1 MSEDNQVEQKEEW
14 VMQIEEIQKHANAN
28 DIDWEMTPE
37 DAVTRYLE
45 WGTSWSRGRNMVRSK
60 NDVSYYFT
68 ISTWH
73 DPPKIHFMKIN
84 SEDAVE
90 LALIDIPKKLRDRF
104 LETAPAGKG
113 VFPLN
118 AEIKAWLEEQLWKEN

>member
-1 MSEDNQVEQKEEW
+1 MKKETG
-14 VMQIEEIQKHANAN
+14 MQIEALQDYADILK

-45 WGTSWSRGRNMVRSK
+45 WGTNWSRGKNMVRSK
-60 NDVSYYFT
+60 SDVSYYFT

-73 DPPKIHFMKIN
+73 DPPIIHFMKIN
-84 SEDAVE
+84 TDESLE
-90 LALIDIPKKLRDRF
+90 LASIEIPEELGARF
-104 LETAPAGKG
+104 LETAPSGKG

-118 AEIKAWLEEQLWKEN
+118 EEIREWLEAQL

>member
-1 MSEDNQVEQKEEW
+1 
-14 VMQIEEIQKHANAN
+14 MQLETLQNYADILN

-45 WGTSWSRGRNMVRSK
+45 WGASWSLGKNMVRSK
-60 NDVSYYFT
+60 SDVSCYFT

-73 DPPKIHFMKIN
+73 DPPIIHFMKI
-84 SEDAVE
+84 SMDEA
-90 LALIDIPKKLRDRF
+90 LALAAIEIPRKLRDRF
-104 LETAPAGKG
+104 LETASVGKG

-118 AEIKAWLEEQLWKEN
+118 EEIRAWLEEQL

>member
-1 MSEDNQVEQKEEW
+1 
-14 VMQIEEIQKHANAN
+14 MQLEALRKHADILD

-45 WGTSWSRGRNMVRSK
+45 WGTSWSRGKNMVRSK
-60 NDVSYYFT
+60 SDVSYYFT

-73 DPPKIHFMKIN
+73 DPPKIRLMKV
-84 SEDAVE
+84 SMDEGVE
-90 LALIDIPKKLRDRF
+90 LASIEIPKKLGDRF
-104 LETAPAGKG
+104 LETAPSGKG

-118 AEIKAWLEEQLWKEN
+118 EEIRGWLEKQLREQN

>member
-1 MSEDNQVEQKEEW
+1 
-14 VMQIEEIQKHANAN
+14 MQLEALHKKHSDILN

-45 WGTSWSRGRNMVRSK
+45 WGTSWSRGKNMVRSK
-60 NDVSYYFT
+60 SDVSYYFT

-73 DPPKIHFMKIN
+73 DPPIIHFMKI
-84 SEDAVE
+84 STDEALE
-90 LALIDIPKKLRDRF
+90 LAAIEIPRDLRDRF
-104 LETAPAGKG
+104 LETAPSGKG

-118 AEIKAWLEEQLWKEN
+118 EEIRGWLEEQLKKGN

>member
-1 MSEDNQVEQKEEW
+1 MQLEELRKNSG
-14 VMQIEEIQKHANAN
+14 IIN

-84 SEDAVE
+84 TDEALE
-90 LALIDIPKKLRDRF
+90 LATIEIPKKLRDRF
-104 LETAPAGKG
+104 LETAPSGKG

-118 AEIKAWLEEQLWKEN
+118 EEIKEWLEEQIWREN

>member
-1 MSEDNQVEQKEEW
+1 MQLEALQKYAD
-14 VMQIEEIQKHANAN
+14 VLN

-45 WGTSWSRGRNMVRSK
+45 WGTSWSRGKNMVRSK
-60 NDVSYYFT
+60 SDVSYYFT

-73 DPPKIHFMKIN
+73 DPPIIRFMKIN
-84 SEDAVE
+84 MEEGVE
-90 LALIDIPKKLRDRF
+90 LAAIEIPKPLGDRF
-104 LETAPAGKG
+104 LETAPPGKG

-118 AEIKAWLEEQLWKEN
+118 EEIREWLEEQLQNVT

>member
-1 MSEDNQVEQKEEW
+1 MKQETG
-14 VMQIEEIQKHANAN
+14 MQLEALQDYADILE

-45 WGTSWSRGRNMVRSK
+45 WGTNWSRGKNMVRSK
-60 NDVSYYFT
+60 SDVSYYFT

-73 DPPKIHFMKIN
+73 DPPIIHFMKIN
-84 SEDAVE
+84 TDEALE
-90 LALIDIPKKLRDRF
+90 LAAIEIPRKLRDRF
-104 LETAPAGKG
+104 LETAPSGKG

-118 AEIKAWLEEQLWKEN
+118 EEIREWLEEQL

>member
-1 MSEDNQVEQKEEW
+1 
-14 VMQIEEIQKHANAN
+14 MQLEALRDYADILN

-45 WGTSWSRGRNMVRSK
+45 WGTNWSRGKNMVRSK
-60 NDVSYYFT
+60 SDVSYYFT

-73 DPPKIHFMKIN
+73 DPPIIHFMKI
-84 SEDAVE
+84 SMDESLE
-90 LALIDIPKKLRDRF
+90 LAAIEIPKQLRDHF
-104 LETAPAGKG
+104 LETAPSGKG

-118 AEIKAWLEEQLWKEN
+118 EEIREWLEEQLWKEN

>member
-1 MSEDNQVEQKEEW
+1 
-14 VMQIEEIQKHANAN
+14 MQIEALQKHADVLK

-45 WGTSWSRGRNMVRSK
+45 WGSSWSHGKNMVRSK
-60 NDVSYYFT
+60 SEVSYYFT

-73 DPPKIHFMKIN
+73 NPPIIHFMKIN
-84 SEDAVE
+84 TAEGVE
-90 LALIDIPKKLRDRF
+90 LATIEIPEKLRDRF
-104 LETAPAGKG
+104 VAEAPSGKG

-118 AEIKAWLEEQLWKEN
+118 EEIREWLEEQL